1 MISFKEGVECID
13 IIPLIFNAMVDT
25 HTVFRNNGQDNLTI
39 TALRDGKHKVGS
51 KHYQGRAFD
60 CRTRTVEDPMVLAR
74 IIREVRATL
83 GSDFDVILHPT
94 HLHVE
99 YDPK

>member
-1 MISFKEGVECID
+1 MISFKSGVDCTD
-13 IIPLIFNAMVDT
+13 IIPLMFNAMVET
-25 HTVFRNNGQDNLTI
+25 HTVFRNNGQDNLI
-39 TALRDGKHKVGS
+39 VTALRDGKHKVGS

-60 CRTRTVEDPMVLAR
+60 CRTRNVDDADVLLR
-74 IIREVRATL
+74 IVKEVRATL
-83 GSDFDVILHPT
+83 GSDFDVILHKT